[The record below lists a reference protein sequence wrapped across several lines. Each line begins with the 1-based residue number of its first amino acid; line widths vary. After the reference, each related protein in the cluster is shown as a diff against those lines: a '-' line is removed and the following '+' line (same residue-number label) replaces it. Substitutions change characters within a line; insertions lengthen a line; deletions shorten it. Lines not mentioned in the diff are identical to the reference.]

1 MRSKRLTM
9 FSIMTILTFSLCQ
22 PLALA
27 AGTTAKAGLAQAQE
41 SAMKWKADASLV
53 QLLTLSCNTDGTAD
67 KWTYVF
73 HSPEAKRGYNVAVS
87 DGKIVQTLD
96 VSASFTDSVDLD
108 FIDSAQ
114 AIAEAKK
121 KGLTV
126 KGKSMMMLHVMLK
139 GTKNQGEYWNI
150 VGDMKEGISMIIDA
164 KTGKFFKQ
172 QKLE

>member
-1 MRSKRLTM
+1 MRAKQLTLY
-9 FSIMTILTFSLCQ
+9 SIFAIFVIACYQS
-22 PLALA
+22 PVLA
-27 AGTTAKAGLAQAQE
+27 AGSTAKLGLAQAQE
-41 SAMKWKADASLV
+41 IAIKWRADATLV
-53 QLLTLSCNTDGTAD
+53 QLLTFSGSTDGTAD

-73 HSPEAKRGYNVAVS
+73 HSPEAKRGYNVTVS
-87 DGKIVQTLD
+87 DGKIVQALD

-126 KGKSMMMLHVMLK
+126 KGKSMMMLHIMLK
-139 GTKNQGEYWNI
+139 NTKNQGEYWNI

-164 KTGKFFKQ
+164 KTGKFFRQ
-172 QKLE
+172 QKFE